1 MRITE
6 LLARGRTFSFEF
18 FPPKTDEAQA
28 QLAATIGELAP
39 LKPSFFSVTYGAQ
52 GSTRTRT
59 RDVVVELARRGVIPP
74 MAHLTCVGHVRS
86 EIDQLLGE
94 YQVAGVQNILALGGD
109 LPTDGS
115 LAGSSDFTHAI
126 DLVEHLRANFDV
138 SIGVAAHP
146 EVHPRSPSRESD
158 RKHLATKLAR
168 ADFAM
173 TQFFFEVEHY
183 TRLIA
188 ELAALG
194 VEKPVIPGIMP
205 ITNKGQIVK
214 MAQMSGAAIPRW
226 LTERLDSFEEP
237 ADIRRFGV
245 EVATRLSEQLLAA
258 GAPGLHF
265 YTLNRSTA
273 TREIYANLGLTQG

>member
-1 MRITE
+1 MRITDM
-6 LLARGRTFSFEF
+6 LARGRTFSFEF

-39 LKPSFFSVTYGAQ
+39 LKPSFFSVTYGAL

-59 RDVVVELARRGVIPP
+59 RDVVVDLARRGVIPP

-94 YQVAGVQNILALGGD
+94 YQAAGVHNILALGGD
-109 LPTDGS
+109 LPADGS
-115 LAGSSDFTHAI
+115 SMGPSDFTHAI
-126 DLVEHLRANFDV
+126 DLVEHLRARFDM

-158 RKHLATKLAR
+158 RKHLAAKLAR

-173 TQFFFEVEHY
+173 TQFFFEVDHY

-188 ELAALG
+188 ELSALG

-214 MAQMSGAAIPRW
+214 MAHMSGAAIPRW
-226 LTERLDSFEEP
+226 LTDRLEKLEEP

-245 EVATRLSEQLLAA
+245 EVATRLSQELLAA

-273 TREIYANLGLTQG
+273 TREIYANLGLSST